1 MENGRLEGYSAAMTN
16 LASSSAGVG
25 DLLREWRQR
34 RRLSQLDLAGEVEIS
49 TRHLSFVETGRAAPS
64 RGVLIRLAE
73 RLDVPL
79 RARNE
84 MLYAAGFAA
93 LYPERSLAAPD
104 MAVARRTVD
113 AILEAHAPF
122 PALAVDRHW
131 TLVASNAAVMALLVD
146 VDATLLAPPVN
157 VLRLSLHPAGLA
169 PRIDNLGEWR
179 AHLLHRLQQQI
190 DRSGDAVLAA
200 LLEELSRYPSRTSAG
215 PPSDLAGIAVPLR
228 LRCPDLAAP
237 LSMIST
243 TTVFGSPVDVTLS
256 ELALECFYPADEATR
271 AALLATA

>member
-1 MENGRLEGYSAAMTN
+1 MEDGRIEGYRVAMTH

-25 DLLREWRQR
+25 DLVREWRQR

-79 RARNE
+79 RARNQ
-84 MLYAAGFAA
+84 MLHAAGFAA
-93 LYPERSLAAPD
+93 FYPEQPLTAPE

-113 AILEAHAPF
+113 AILTAHAPF

-131 TLVASNAAVMALLVD
+131 TLVASNAAVSGLLVG
-146 VDATLLAPPVN
+146 VDATLLAPPIN
-157 VLRLSLHPAGLA
+157 VLRLSLHPNGLA

-179 AHLLHRLQQQI
+179 SHLLHRLQQQI
-190 DRSGDAVLAA
+190 DRSGDAGLVA
-200 LLEELSRYPSRTSAG
+200 LLAELSGFPSRASTAPPGDFAG
-215 PPSDLAGIAVPLR
+215 LAVPLR
-228 LRCPDLAAP
+228 LRRPGLVAP

-271 AALLATA
+271 AALLANP